1 MMYLAHIFLPA
12 MLIVICRSQQASSHF
27 PGAYGSDE
35 SMNFFGNQQVSSDS
49 FAPLV
54 TESSTELLDRYRQLT
69 AKSLLNL
76 RDSCKVHDFLQN
88 LKHNMEVD
96 SGTGQFTLSSIKLK
110 SVSKAFLLSFFF
122 QMTMNRLINLTTVIN
137 NDT

>member
-12 MLIVICRSQQASSHF
+12 MLIVICRSQQAPSHF

-35 SMNFFGNQQVSSDS
+35 SMNFFGKEPVSSDS

-54 TESSTELLDRYRQLT
+54 TESNTELLDRYRQLT

-96 SGTGQFTLSSIKLK
+96 SGTGHLSNESERPQ
-110 SVSKAFLLSFFF
+110 SK
-122 QMTMNRLINLTTVIN
+122 
-137 NDT
+137 